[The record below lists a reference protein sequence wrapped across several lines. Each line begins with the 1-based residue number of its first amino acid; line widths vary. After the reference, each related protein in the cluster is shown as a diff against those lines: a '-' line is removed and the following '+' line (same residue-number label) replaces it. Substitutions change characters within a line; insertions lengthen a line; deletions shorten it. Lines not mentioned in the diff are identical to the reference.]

1 MTHCVSIPA
10 MSLTQLVAQNLRAL
24 RASRELSQQEV
35 ARNAGLSIS
44 YISMLERAE
53 RSPPLDTLETLAKAL
68 RVAPVDLLRN
78 SGSRRSRSSR
88 R

>member
-10 MSLTQLVAQNLRAL
+10 MSLTELVAQNLRAL

-68 RVAPVDLLRN
+68 RVAPADLLRD
-78 SGSRRSRSSR
+78 SGRGRPRSSR

>member
-10 MSLTQLVAQNLRAL
+10 MSLTELVAQNLRTL

-35 ARNAGLSIS
+35 ARSAGLSIS

-53 RSPPLDTLETLAKAL
+53 RSPPLDTLETLARAL
-68 RVAPVDLLRN
+68 RVAPVDLLRE
-78 SGSRRSRSSR
+78 SRRGRSRSSKR
-88 R
+88 

>member
-1 MTHCVSIPA
+1 